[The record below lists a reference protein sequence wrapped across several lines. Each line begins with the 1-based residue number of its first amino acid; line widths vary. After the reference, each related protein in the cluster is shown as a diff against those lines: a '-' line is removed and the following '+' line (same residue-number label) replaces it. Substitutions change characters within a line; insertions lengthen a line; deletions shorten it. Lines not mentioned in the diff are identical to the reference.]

1 MIDTLRKT
9 LSGKAGLAS
18 MILAAM
24 FLAVAVLLAAPTRA
38 DLDRGEEAQILQLI
52 EKFIA
57 ENPEKLRDALIG
69 LQQREE
75 AARLQTALS
84 LVRQDAGDGVMGN
97 PDGDVI
103 IYEFS
108 DYNCGYCK
116 RLFQSLRLVL
126 AEDGNIAVKVKE
138 YPILADSSVIAARG
152 GIAAQLQGKFAAYH
166 TGMMQTV
173 GGISKST
180 VEQVARKA
188 GLDMA
193 RFTSDMENPQLDL
206 ILQGT
211 QMAARALGVSGTPA
225 LVIGEQLIPGAISAD
240 ELRARIKAERERRK
254 GS

>member
-1 MIDTLRKT
+1 MLHRLRTKF
-9 LSGKAGLAS
+9 SGKAGLAGLLMS
-18 MILAAM
+18 L
-24 FLAVAVLLAAPTRA
+24 AVLLAGPIKA
-38 DLDRGEEAQILQLI
+38 DSAKADFDSAEQRQILQLI

-75 AARLQTALS
+75 AARLQRALS

-97 PDGDVI
+97 PDGDII

-116 RLFQSLRLVL
+116 RLFQTLRLVL
-126 AEDGNIAVKVKE
+126 AEDSNITLKVKE
-138 YPILADSSVIAARG
+138 YPILADSSVIAARA
-152 GIAAQLQGKFAAYH
+152 GIAAQMQGKFSAFH
-166 TGMMQTV
+166 TGMMQAV

-193 RFTSDMENPQLDL
+193 RFASDIESPQLDL
-206 ILQGT
+206 VLQGT

-225 LVIGEQLIPGAISAD
+225 LIIGEQLIPGAISAE
-240 ELRARIKAERERRK
+240 ELRARIKAERAKRQ
-254 GS
+254 GG

>member
-1 MIDTLRKT
+1 MLHTLHKS
-9 LSGKAGLAS
+9 LLGKAGLAR
-18 MILAAM
+18 MRWFGL
-24 FLAVAVLLAAPTRA
+24 FLAVAVFLAAPARA
-38 DLDRGEEAQILQLI
+38 DLDRAEEAQILQLI

-69 LQQREE
+69 LQQKEE
-75 AARLQTALS
+75 AARLQRALS

-116 RLFQSLRLVL
+116 RLFQTLRLVL
-126 AEDGNIAVKVKE
+126 AEDGNIALKVKE
-138 YPILADSSVIAARG
+138 YPILADSSVIAARA
-152 GIAAQLQGKFAAYH
+152 GIAAQMQGKFPAFH
-166 TGMMQTV
+166 TGMMQAV

-193 RFTSDMENPQLDL
+193 RFASDMENPQLDL
-206 ILQGT
+206 VLQGN

-225 LVIGEQLIPGAISAD
+225 LVIGEQLIPGAINAE
-240 ELRARIKAERERRK
+240 ELRARIKAERARRQ
-254 GS
+254 GG